1 MLGVKI
7 TILITVIA
15 IIWFIVVRCYLENHP
30 GRASRIYI
38 SQNYPWWLELC
49 AWLIAFSIM
58 GIIYSIIYLLFVR

>member
-15 IIWFIVVRCYLENHP
+15 IIWFIVVRCYLENNP
-30 GRASRIYI
+30 GRAARIYL
-38 SQNYPWWLELC
+38 SQNYPWWFELC
-49 AWLIAFSIM
+49 IWLIVFSFI